1 MSTTQQNPKQNSK
14 QKPQRRTDSATMQA
28 GSRIRFLARPIFLVP
43 VGIALVVIFAAVI
56 YYSSA
61 KIWYRE
67 ARQARV
73 LESQLEAVETYN
85 SDLEQN
91 IASLE
96 TTAGIADYARA
107 ELNLVEK
114 GEHVVVVTQNGKPLD
129 SRQEK
134 LANAI
139 NAIPKTARPF
149 GSWTP
154 FLDALFQIK
163 QAQNR

>member
-1 MSTTQQNPKQNSK
+1 MSTTPQNPKT
-14 QKPQRRTDSATMQA
+14 KPQRLTKKATSAA

-43 VGIALVVIFAAVI
+43 VAIALVVIFAATL

-73 LESQLEAVETYN
+73 LESQLEAVKTYN
-85 SDLEQN
+85 NDLRQS
-91 IASLE
+91 ISSLE

-134 LANAI
+134 LAHAVNT
-139 NAIPKTARPF
+139 IPKTARPF